1 MLVFLG
7 GLACL
12 LGGVELYRGARCD
25 HQAQIFRETPIT
37 QMDDKK
43 HLQFVTKRVEEEG
56 RVFVKIVGDAVTSK
70 NPPPL
75 YPGYVFFHMWPIL
88 TKAWGPFFTG
98 YEKELCFSRHLVR
111 GRSYSVLKGQDTEIV
126 CFLYHRNSPASTH
139 SLGSFTL
146 SRLENQVG
154 NE

>member
-75 YPGYVFFHMWPIL
+75 YPGY
-88 TKAWGPFFTG
+88 
-98 YEKELCFSRHLVR
+98 EKELCFSRHLVR